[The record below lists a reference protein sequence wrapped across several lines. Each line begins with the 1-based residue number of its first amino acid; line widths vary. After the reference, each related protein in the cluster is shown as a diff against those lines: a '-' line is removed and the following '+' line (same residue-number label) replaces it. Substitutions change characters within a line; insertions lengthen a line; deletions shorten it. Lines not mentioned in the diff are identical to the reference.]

1 MISGKRRVD
10 GDEILFRNGE
20 DKKRKKV
27 VSCLTCGGAV
37 ASLDAD
43 AKVLL
48 L

>member
-27 VSCLTCGGAV
+27 VSCLTWGE
-37 ASLDAD
+37 L
-43 AKVLL
+43 
-48 L
+48 